1 MYKVGFIK
9 HVSTIFR
16 FFSVFSNDPAW
27 FRCQVRTRA
36 VPACPYCRLQ
46 GYGDK
51 GPLACRKMRL
61 KWTNGFKFTLTI
73 HIHTNMA
80 FLVVLLLCIVYFQ
93 IYNNIILCYVTSMV
107 LVHGETHRNYTVFHV
122 NVSTQQATFNS
133 SHGCSQLFAFFIAKA
148 DDCYVLFVGALL
160 YVLLHTFT
168 ENLANSYK
176 SDASEILNWYLMH
189 V

>member
-1 MYKVGFIK
+1 MILQLAILYLKTVIVFCVFTDTVCVQSRLHQTRFLYIP
-9 HVSTIFR
+9 

-46 GYGDK
+46 GCGDK

-93 IYNNIILCYVTSMV
+93 IYNNIIPCYVTSMV

-133 SHGCSQLFAFFIAKA
+133 SHGCSQLFAFF
-148 DDCYVLFVGALL
+148 Y
-160 YVLLHTFT
+160 
-168 ENLANSYK
+168 SK
-176 SDASEILNWYLMH
+176 S
-189 V
+189 